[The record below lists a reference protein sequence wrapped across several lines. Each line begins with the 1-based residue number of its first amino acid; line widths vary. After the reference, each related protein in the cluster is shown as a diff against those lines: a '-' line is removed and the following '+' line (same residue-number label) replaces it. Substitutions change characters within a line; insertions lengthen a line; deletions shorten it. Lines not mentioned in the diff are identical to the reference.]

1 MQDVPPTTAPTTP
14 QPAGSPR
21 SPALDTPA
29 RPMRP
34 VANEATLSEPQP
46 LRPDDEANR
55 QARLTRMK
63 QWATG
68 LLILSTIIF
77 LVCRLLE
84 PRFPWLAIVRATAEA
99 SMIGGLADWFAV
111 TALFKHPM
119 GIPIPHTAIIP
130 TRKDRVG
137 VTLGAF
143 VQKNFLN
150 RDVIVAKLHSLNG
163 AERMA
168 RWMVEPENARRI
180 ARQIAR
186 ALAAATNVLRDDDVE
201 DAITRTVVDR
211 VRGTQVAPMLGKFL
225 SVLTA
230 DNRHQALLDDAIRLT
245 ARAITENQD
254 FIRDRVESESPW
266 WVPGAIDDRIARKIV
281 AGLERTMQA
290 VHEDPE
296 HPLRQRFDAAL
307 DEFIVRLQ
315 ASPAVI
321 LRAEEIKDEVLNAE
335 AVRGFSASI
344 WADTKAAIT
353 RYADEPDGFKPE
365 AIQKG
370 LTAFGD
376 AILKDPILMEKVD
389 AWLIEAVVAV
399 VERYQNEVGE
409 LIATTVKRWDPIA
422 TSRRIE
428 LAIGRDLQFIRINGT
443 LVGGLA
449 GMLLFL
455 LQKVL

>member
-1 MQDVPPTTAPTTP
+1 
-14 QPAGSPR
+14 
-21 SPALDTPA
+21 
-29 RPMRP
+29 
-34 VANEATLSEPQP
+34 
-46 LRPDDEANR
+46 
-55 QARLTRMK
+55 
-63 QWATG
+63 
-68 LLILSTIIF
+68 
-77 LVCRLLE
+77 
-84 PRFPWLAIVRATAEA
+84 
-99 SMIGGLADWFAV
+99 
-111 TALFKHPM
+111 M

-130 TRKDRVG
+130 NRKDRVG
-137 VTLGAF
+137 ATLGAF

-150 RDVIVAKLHSLNG
+150 RDVIIAKLHSLNA

-201 DAITRTVVDR
+201 EVITKTVVDR
-211 VRGTQVAPMLGKFL
+211 VRNTQVAPMLGKFL

-266 WVPGAIDDRIARKIV
+266 WVPGVIDDRIARKIV
-281 AGLERTMQA
+281 AALERTMKA

-365 AIQKG
+365 AIQRG

-376 AILKDPILMEKVD
+376 AMLKDPILMEKVD

-409 LIATTVKRWDPIA
+409 LIAATVKRWDPTA

-455 LQKVL
+455 LQ

>member
-1 MQDVPPTTAPTTP
+1 MQDVPPLASPVTP
-14 QPAGSPR
+14 EPPPPAPR
-21 SPALDTPA
+21 SA
-29 RPMRP
+29 RPVP
-34 VANEATLSEPQP
+34 NEAMLSEPQP
-46 LRPDDEANR
+46 LRPDDEAMR

-77 LVCRLLE
+77 VACRLLE

-111 TALFKHPM
+111 TALFRHPM

-130 TRKDRVG
+130 NRKDRVG
-137 VTLGAF
+137 ATLGAF

-150 RDVIVAKLHSLNG
+150 RDVIIAKLHSLNA

-201 DAITRTVVDR
+201 EVITKTVVDR
-211 VRGTQVAPMLGKFL
+211 VRNTQVAPMLGKFL

-266 WVPGAIDDRIARKIV
+266 WVPGVIDDRIARKIV
-281 AGLERTMQA
+281 AALERTMKA

-365 AIQKG
+365 AIQRG

-376 AILKDPILMEKVD
+376 AMLKDPILMEKVD

-409 LIATTVKRWDPIA
+409 LIAATVKRWDPTA

-455 LQKVL
+455 LQKYL